1 VSSVYFS
8 GHRAKAPYGTTPA
21 CAKRATYPERPPV
34 VPDPESLAPGGLSIQ
49 GGNNCVFPTRN
60 HPECPGKLFFLKQ
73 KIREIFF
80 KNKNAKSV
88 TPDFCPGEKVQVRI
102 HPGMPGIPGNAF
114 VKRAFRRSRPQSARQ
129 SVAAL
134 QGETSRSV
142 PALWHLVGETTLVVV
157 YSELLHISEDSAGAA
172 ATPAAP
178 SQATR
183 GVVGDRTAVEKVMV
197 VQRSKKG
204 TTGLWM
210 STAGVAPRF
219 SFGACTHFTL
229 PGPTRGFR
237 ATGSN
242 YASSP
247 LLLLAS
253 RSRAQRTPCLEF

>member
-1 VSSVYFS
+1 MQ
-8 GHRAKAPYGTTPA
+8 
-21 CAKRATYPERPPV
+21 V
-34 VPDPESLAPGGLSIQ
+34 VPDPESLAPGGLRIQ

-60 HPECPGKLFFLKQ
+60 HPGVPG
-73 KIREIFF
+73 EIFF
-80 KNKNAKSV
+80 FETKNQGNFFQKKNAKSL

>member
-1 VSSVYFS
+1 MSW
-8 GHRAKAPYGTTPA
+8 
-21 CAKRATYPERPPV
+21 
-34 VPDPESLAPGGLSIQ
+34 
-49 GGNNCVFPTRN
+49 
-60 HPECPGKLFFLKQ
+60 
-73 KIREIFF
+73 
-80 KNKNAKSV
+80 
-88 TPDFCPGEKVQVRI
+88 
-102 HPGMPGIPGNAF
+102 IPRNAF

-172 ATPAAP
+172 ATRAAL

-210 STAGVAPRF
+210 
-219 SFGACTHFTL
+219 
-229 PGPTRGFR
+229 R
-237 ATGSN
+237 AK
-242 YASSP
+242 
-247 LLLLAS
+247 
-253 RSRAQRTPCLEF
+253 